1 MNLHENTKK
10 YDIIIDIERRG
21 IMQLVE
27 KKDNVEKV
35 LCMLVTKLEL
45 H

>member
-10 YDIIIDIERRG
+10 YNIIIDIERRC
-21 IMQLVE
+21 IMQFVE